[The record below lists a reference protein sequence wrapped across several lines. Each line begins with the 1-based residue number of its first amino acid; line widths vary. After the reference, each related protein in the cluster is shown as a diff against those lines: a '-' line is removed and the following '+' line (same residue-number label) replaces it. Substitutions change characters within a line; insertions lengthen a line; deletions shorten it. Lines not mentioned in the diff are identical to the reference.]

1 MPRFMVLMHESDDA
15 WAKLSA
21 DEKQRMMEKYFAWA
35 EELRRGDHFRGGDP
49 LVRGGRL
56 LRASDG
62 DVVDG
67 PFTETKEV
75 LTGYFMIEARDLD
88 EAATLARGCPAL
100 IHGESVVV
108 REIAE
113 MSEDGDH

>member
-1 MPRFMVLMHESDDA
+1 MVLMHESDDA

-21 DEKQRMMEKYFAWA
+21 EEKQRMMEKYFAWA
-35 EELRRGDHFRGGDP
+35 AELRRGDHLRGGDP

-56 LRASDG
+56 LRVVDG
-62 DVVDG
+62 EVVDG

-75 LTGYFMIEARDLD
+75 LTGYFMIEARDLG

-113 MSEDGDH
+113 LSEDAAG

>member
-1 MPRFMVLMHESDDA
+1 MPRYMVLMHESDNA
-15 WAKLSA
+15 WEKLSA
-21 DEKQRMMEKYFAWA
+21 EEKQRMMERYFAWA
-35 EELRRGDHFRGGDP
+35 ADLRQGDHLRGGDP

-56 LRASDG
+56 LRVVDG
-62 DVVDG
+62 EVVDG

-75 LTGYFMIEARDLD
+75 LTGYFLLEARDLG
-88 EAATLARGCPAL
+88 EAAELARGCPAL

-113 MSEDGDH
+113 LSDDAGD